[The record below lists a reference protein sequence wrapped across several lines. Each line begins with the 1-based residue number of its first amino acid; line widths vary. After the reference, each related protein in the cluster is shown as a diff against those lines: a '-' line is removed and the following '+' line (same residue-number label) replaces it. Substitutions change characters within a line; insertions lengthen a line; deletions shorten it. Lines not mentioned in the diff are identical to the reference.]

1 MQTIA
6 ANASIAPRE
15 RQPMRNVTA
24 EERREA
30 LKAFVDVD
38 GHDLELVDRSSA
50 ENCAACPFMAKAIQ
64 DKRCATV
71 GILAEAGE
79 EVHKAYGEVI
89 HSWIDSHGAMS
100 PSDLRQ
106 DAEFAVRNARP
117 DLQPEAIRAMQNSLW
132 AWSQM
137 IHKIHPGNILGF
149 DGGED
154 VNRSGQLAIDFPDLG
169 VRYTSELDLLYQGDC
184 PDVGEEVDF
193 KTGWKDWTTEA
204 IRDSF
209 QFQSHAVL
217 ALEKYPQWQALRIRV
232 FETRSRKLTYGVYF
246 PRERMFD
253 WKVRI
258 RSALEARR
266 WLATDN
272 PPCWPVLEKCGLC
285 PAASICPVADEPIAD
300 LAKDPPAFIAK
311 LIAVEARAE
320 AMRKLAAA
328 HVDAAKQDIQAPD
341 GTWFGRRKPASSRKA
356 NATLYNLKE
365 PANGSDS
372 NT

>member
-1 MQTIA
+1 
-6 ANASIAPRE
+6 
-15 RQPMRNVTA
+15 
-24 EERREA
+24 
-30 LKAFVDVD
+30 
-38 GHDLELVDRSSA
+38 
-50 ENCAACPFMAKAIQ
+50 
-64 DKRCATV
+64 
-71 GILAEAGE
+71 
-79 EVHKAYGEVI
+79 
-89 HSWIDSHGAMS
+89 
-100 PSDLRQ
+100 
-106 DAEFAVRNARP
+106 
-117 DLQPEAIRAMQNSLW
+117 
-132 AWSQM
+132 
-137 IHKIHPGNILGF
+137 
-149 DGGED
+149 
-154 VNRSGQLAIDFPDLG
+154 
-169 VRYTSELDLLYQGDC
+169 
-184 PDVGEEVDF
+184 
-193 KTGWKDWTTEA
+193 
-204 IRDSF
+204 
-209 QFQSHAVL
+209 
-217 ALEKYPQWQALRIRV
+217 
-232 FETRSRKLTYGVYF
+232 
-246 PRERMFD
+246 MFD

-372 NT
+372 NTVSTS